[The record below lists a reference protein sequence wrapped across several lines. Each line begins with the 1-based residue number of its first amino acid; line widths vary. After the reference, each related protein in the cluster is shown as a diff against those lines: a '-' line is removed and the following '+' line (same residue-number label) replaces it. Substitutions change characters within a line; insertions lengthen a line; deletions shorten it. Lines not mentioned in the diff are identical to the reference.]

1 MTLKVGLIVG
11 REWSFPPAFME
22 EVSRRDQGVTAE
34 YVKLGAPAMDE
45 PCEYAV
51 IIDRISHE
59 VPFYRTYLKQA
70 VLQGCTVVNNPFMWT
85 ADDKFFGAALATK
98 LGIAHPKTVV
108 LPNKEYIPGI
118 VHDESL
124 RNLRYPLDWQGIVDY
139 IGLPCI
145 LKDAHG
151 GGWKD
156 VYVCRTLDELIHHY
170 DTSGLLT
177 MIVQEFIEWDH
188 FIRCLC
194 IGQEKVMPI
203 KYDPKERKY
212 HVEHGHM
219 SPELGTRV
227 VADSLKLV
235 RALGYDMNSMEWAVR
250 DGIPYAI
257 DFMNPAPDMDIY
269 SLTPHYFEWV
279 VGAMADM
286 VIDFARNPRRQVRDF
301 RWSELF
307 AASRQMADDGSAGS
321 AGTGYAGSGGTA
333 SAAAEGGW
341 VSSGRTA
348 ESSATTAS
356 DNGGAA
362 GSGGRT
368 GDAGATTASASGGG
382 YMGSGDRTGRSGA
395 DAASAEGGPTAAS
408 SGGSEST
415 GGGVSDTP
423 STASPAEA
431 GGGSPGDTPSPE
443 EGQPGAIESTGAGS
457 VRDASPAADLEPPV
471 EVPAAPTHASP
482 GVYVDELPGSYS
494 APPRASAAS
503 EREAHGAAP
512 SPEEAGRT
520 GDDTSA
526 AAADR
531 SAQEQA

>member
-11 REWSFPPAFME
+11 REWSFPPAFIE
-22 EVSRRDQGVTAE
+22 ELNRRDAGVTAE
-34 YVKLGAPAMDE
+34 YVKLGAPRMDD

-70 VLQGCTVVNNPFMWT
+70 ALAGCAVVNNPFMWT
-85 ADDKFFGAALATK
+85 ADDKFFGAALATR

-118 VHDESL
+118 VHEESL
-124 RNLRYPLDWQGIVDY
+124 RNLQYPLDWQGIVEY
-139 IGLPCI
+139 VGLPCI

-156 VYVCRTLDELIHHY
+156 VYVCRSLEELIHHY

-177 MIVQEFIEWDH
+177 MIVQEFIEWDQ
-188 FIRCLC
+188 FIRCIC

-212 HVEHGHM
+212 HVEHEHM
-219 SPELGTRV
+219 SPELGQRV
-227 VADSLKLV
+227 IADSLKLV

-286 VIDFARNPRRQVRDF
+286 CIDLARNPRRQVKEL
-301 RWSELF
+301 RWDALF
-307 AASRQMADDGSAGS
+307 AGTRQ
-321 AGTGYAGSGGTA
+321 
-333 SAAAEGGW
+333 AEAPG
-341 VSSGRTA
+341 
-348 ESSATTAS
+348 
-356 DNGGAA
+356 
-362 GSGGRT
+362 
-368 GDAGATTASASGGG
+368 
-382 YMGSGDRTGRSGA
+382 
-395 DAASAEGGPTAAS
+395 
-408 SGGSEST
+408 
-415 GGGVSDTP
+415 
-423 STASPAEA
+423 A
-431 GGGSPGDTPSPE
+431 GGGSAFGPGFMGGGGRGEGEGGGSPSAPSGGWHSGGGGESGGHDHGAGGEPSASTAADNGTLGSGYRGDEGSSRGESGGSSGSSGEAPGGEAAGPVEEMVQERQE
-443 EGQPGAIESTGAGS
+443 EGAASSPVSERSPGVFVDE
-457 VRDASPAADLEPPV
+457 SPAADLEPAADASEPPHGGDAQGGASSASAQSGV
-471 EVPAAPTHASP
+471 EGH
-482 GVYVDELPGSYS
+482 G
-494 APPRASAAS
+494 RASSSGGAERAGEDTSPDAAS
-503 EREAHGAAP
+503 
-512 SPEEAGRT
+512 
-520 GDDTSA
+520 
-526 AAADR
+526 R